1 LEASLPD
8 AEAAVER
15 SQQAVTEKAA
25 TRDRAAQKVREDASG
40 KNAAK
45 NAANLKNAEESL
57 SVKREKARTATEHVA
72 YVLAKAESARQRAR
86 LAEAHGVACV
96 GGASLGVK
104 AARTGRGL
112 SAVAPTPATEHSWG
126 FLLFRF
132 MICGETSVVVLVAY
146 TLLGRHRT
154 AELVT
159 VAEAK

>member
-1 LEASLPD
+1 MEASLPD

-72 YVLAKAESARQRAR
+72 YVLAKAENDKYMCPAEAVKYGLADMVRAR
-86 LAEAHGVACV
+86 KPRPLPVKPRATEPAGDATDDVTVVEAPALMV
-96 GGASLGVK
+96 
-104 AARTGRGL
+104 RG
-112 SAVAPTPATEHSWG
+112 TPAAPAAS
-126 FLLFRF
+126 
-132 MICGETSVVVLVAY
+132 
-146 TLLGRHRT
+146 
-154 AELVT
+154 
-159 VAEAK
+159 